1 MNTGERLRQLRIT
14 RSLSQEELSKLLGV
28 QRQIVSYYETGARQ
42 PTINDLIKLAREF
55 DTTVDYLLCLSDVRT
70 AETDIEKIERSKI
83 YECTL
88 SAYGLTVQVDML
100 IEEMAELTTE
110 LLHDRRGRE
119 ANISEEIADVQIM
132 LEQIT
137 QFFKLEDAVEIQKD
151 RKLRRLAE
159 RLGLGG
165 TEE

>member
-1 MNTGERLRQLRIT
+1 MNTGERLKQLRIT
-14 RSLSQEELSKLLGV
+14 RSLSQTDLGEKLNCSRYRVADLERG
-28 QRQIVSYYETGARQ
+28 RITPTLKDIKILCNLYSVSA
-42 PTINDLIKLAREF
+42 N
-55 DTTVDYLLCLSDVRT
+55 YLFGISDVRT
-70 AETDIEKIERSKI
+70 TETDVEKSKISKI
-83 YECTL
+83 YECAL
-88 SAYGLTVQVDML
+88 SAYGLTAQVDML
-100 IEEMAELTTE
+100 IEEMAELTTA

-119 ANISEEIADVQIM
+119 ANIPEEIADVQIM

>member
-1 MNTGERLRQLRIT
+1 M
-14 RSLSQEELSKLLGV
+14 
-28 QRQIVSYYETGARQ
+28 
-42 PTINDLIKLAREF
+42 
-55 DTTVDYLLCLSDVRT
+55 VDYQKKHVYVH
-70 AETDIEKIERSKI
+70 A
-83 YECTL
+83 L
-88 SAYGLTVQVDML
+88 SAYGLTAQVDML
-100 IEEMAELTTE
+100 IEEMAELTTA

-119 ANISEEIADVQIM
+119 TNIPEEIADVQIM